1 MGKWGFDVK
10 RDIVEKHWS
19 ICVLRAVLDTFF
31 DILGISDLLTDHSQ
45 PWLNMTWAQ
54 KPSLFQEVTIPA
66 LVNDNFDYWF
76 WILISDVKRACELLE
91 KLQKSKY
98 CGEVPATKLAALQKV
113 LQSEFLNAVREV
125 YEHVYETVDVQGNPE
140 IRASAT
146 AKVRND
152 FSVKSKWNSS

>member
-1 MGKWGFDVK
+1 M
-10 RDIVEKHWS
+10 
-19 ICVLRAVLDTFF
+19 
-31 DILGISDLLTDHSQ
+31 
-45 PWLNMTWAQ
+45 
-54 KPSLFQEVTIPA
+54 
-66 LVNDNFDYWF
+66 
-76 WILISDVKRACELLE
+76 LE

-146 AKVRND
+146 AKVIAKVISRNN
-152 FSVKSKWNSS
+152 FNVPKYFTFLNICRQPSLHLQPAKAMPIRE